1 MVTPY
6 LFLEHPYNLL
16 LNAILLPTPPSIPAE
31 YDDNEEYK
39 EYEEE
44 RENTYLEQVE
54 QELINLKKSLTISDD
69 QLCIAQQHNLTLET
83 KLDDMHQLLIEQE
96 LDLQNEMT
104 KLNNIMKKILYAK
117 TLGEAKDSLCDEL
130 WGISFKNIV
139 QSLKM

>member
-1 MVTPY
+1 M
-6 LFLEHPYNLL
+6 
-16 LNAILLPTPPSIPAE
+16 
-31 YDDNEEYK
+31 
-39 EYEEE
+39 
-44 RENTYLEQVE
+44 E